1 MKLTRV
7 TAALLGGSF
16 LCSTGA
22 LAQPAP
28 PPAAPPQAA
37 MSSTLGEVVVTARRR
52 EERIQDV
59 PVAVTALS
67 GAQLARQN
75 IVGVQD
81 LTRTAPSLVITES
94 PGSGRNMLQ
103 FSLRGQRQGDNLPS
117 VDPSVGTYVGDQLFK
132 RTYGM
137 GNLMFDLAS
146 VEVLKGPQGTLFGL
160 NTTGGNIIFRPN
172 LPNEDSFQT
181 AIKGQVGNY
190 GEHLVEGYV
199 NMPLSPNAALRVAGQ
214 YLHRNSYVTNVD
226 NPGFHYGSQDGGALR
241 ATFRFNPTDRFESIV
256 TGSWASSSGGGTPF
270 KLRYVQAGSV
280 ADVLYNQQCG
290 GACPVFPRGFLN
302 QQLAINQALPFHS
315 LAAGALL
322 GFPAPSPFSN
332 LDYAWNLANTTSWKL
347 NDQITLKNII
357 GVRAYK
363 SEGFND
369 VDASLAPLLEYGFV
383 PKGREFSEEFQ
394 VLGSMP
400 GFNWIVGAYYFRE
413 NVKSGSAPTGLPA
426 ESVNIASPFADS
438 FQNPYDPIDN
448 DINTSKSVFA
458 SGTKQLF
465 HDISLTAGARYTWDT
480 RETNF
485 GTIYNI
491 GVAPGQP
498 TILGVPSQGQHC
510 AFNPATDPGISAP
523 QFHFNPT
530 TCLIDVSHDFSRLT
544 YTVSADWKP
553 APGKLLYVAHRLGY
567 RAGAWSTRAIVSQG
581 VTITAPEIVRDYE
594 VGAKLDW
601 HPGDT
606 FLRTNIAAY
615 HQDYSNIQRLVPFQ
629 LGFTTGTN
637 FVNAQKATINGVE
650 GEVSFE
656 PVRGLQ
662 LSAFTAYT
670 DAHFNKFL
678 YPSVLGGPLDTD
690 ITKVAEF
697 GGVSRW
703 QAGGTVSVDLP
714 TPETIGRGHF
724 TASYYFQSSYW
735 LQDNTTRSPDDKTPS
750 YNLVNAR
757 LELNHI
763 AGSKVSA
770 ALFATNLLNRNYVS
784 ARYVLVNSVGFMS
797 DIVGEPRFYG
807 FELSYN
813 Y

>member
-1 MKLTRV
+1 MRRRT
-7 TAALLGGSF
+7 
-16 LCSTGA
+16 
-22 LAQPAP
+22 LAVSGVA
-28 PPAAPPQAA
+28 
-37 MSSTLGEVVVTARRR
+37 VVT
-52 EERIQDV
+52 
-59 PVAVTALS
+59 
-67 GAQLARQN
+67 
-75 IVGVQD
+75 
-81 LTRTAPSLVITES
+81 
-94 PGSGRNMLQ
+94 
-103 FSLRGQRQGDNLPS
+103 
-117 VDPSVGTYVGDQLFK
+117 
-132 RTYGM
+132 
-137 GNLMFDLAS
+137 
-146 VEVLKGPQGTLFGL
+146 
-160 NTTGGNIIFRPN
+160 
-172 LPNEDSFQT
+172 
-181 AIKGQVGNY
+181 
-190 GEHLVEGYV
+190 
-199 NMPLSPNAALRVAGQ
+199 
-214 YLHRNSYVTNVD
+214 
-226 NPGFHYGSQDGGALR
+226 
-241 ATFRFNPTDRFESIV
+241 
-256 TGSWASSSGGGTPF
+256 
-270 KLRYVQAGSV
+270 
-280 ADVLYNQQCG
+280 
-290 GACPVFPRGFLN
+290 
-302 QQLAINQALPFHS
+302 
-315 LAAGALL
+315 LAAGTGIA
-322 GFPAPSPFSN
+322 
-332 LDYAWNLANTTSWKL
+332 
-347 NDQITLKNII
+347 
-357 GVRAYK
+357 V
-363 SEGFND
+363 
-369 VDASLAPLLEYGFV
+369 ASIP
-383 PKGREFSEEFQ
+383 
-394 VLGSMP
+394 
-400 GFNWIVGAYYFRE
+400 
-413 NVKSGSAPTGLPA
+413 SGSGVFHACSSKHTGRLRL
-426 ESVNIASPFADS
+426 
-438 FQNPYDPIDN
+438 ID
-448 DINTSKSVFA
+448 
-458 SGTKQLF
+458 
-465 HDISLTAGARYTWDT
+465 
-480 RETNF
+480 
-485 GTIYNI
+485 
-491 GVAPGQP
+491 
-498 TILGVPSQGQHC
+498 PSQGQHC

-770 ALFATNLLNRNYVS
+770 AVIGNKTAIDAAIAAPERTLTPTTNMPQRAMHTVS
-784 ARYVLVNSVGFMS
+784 PAKSTARPAVAPAVVTASSTERPRRRPARARVRMNS
-797 DIVGEPRFYG
+797 E
-807 FELSYN
+807 
-813 Y
+813 